1 MITQPII
8 PCIWFEGDVEAIAE
22 WYVSR
27 FPDSFVD
34 YTTKLTDTPSG
45 ETTIVTVSL
54 AGQFFQLLGAGPL
67 KERNPSI
74 SYMVTFPTSEEV
86 ETLWNE
92 LVEGAEVLMPL
103 DTYDFSERYG
113 WLKDKHGV
121 SWQIMHSGGMDIQTV
136 TPCFLFV
143 GDVFGRAEAAMNDW
157 ISIFPD
163 SYVLEDHMIRYEATD
178 GPELEGKLNYARFV
192 LSGREFV
199 AMDSAENHQFAF
211 NEMQSLIAFC
221 ESQAEIDEYWA
232 KLSAVPEAEQCGWLQ
247 DRYGVSW
254 QIVPWEMEE
263 MLTTGTKEQLARV
276 TQAFLPMKKIDVAA
290 LRNVY

>member
-22 WYVSR
+22 WYVSK

-45 ETTIVTVSL
+45 ETTVVTVSL

-92 LVEGAEVLMPL
+92 LMEGAEVLMPL

-113 WLKDKHGV
+113 WLKDKYGV

-143 GDVFGRAEAAMNDW
+143 GDVFGRAEVGMNDW

-163 SYVLEDHMIRYEATD
+163 SYVLEDHLIRYEATD

-199 AMDSAENHQFAF
+199 AMDSAEDHQFAF

-221 ESQAEIDEYWA
+221 ETQAEIDEYWA

-263 MLTTGTKEQLARV
+263 MLMTGTKEQLARV
-276 TQAFLPMKKIDVAA
+276 TEAFLPMKKIDVAT
-290 LRNVY
+290 LRKVY

>member
-1 MITQPII
+1 MITQSII

-22 WYVSR
+22 WYVSK

-45 ETTIVTVSL
+45 ETTVVTVSL

-74 SYMVTFPTSEEV
+74 SYMVAFPTSEEV

-163 SYVLEDHMIRYEATD
+163 SYVLEDHLIRYEATD

-199 AMDSAENHQFAF
+199 TMDSAENHQFAF

-221 ESQAEIDEYWA
+221 ETQAEIDDYWA
-232 KLSAVPEAEQCGWLQ
+232 KLSVVPEAEQCGWLQ

-276 TQAFLPMKKIDVAA
+276 TEAFLPMKKIDVKA

>member
-34 YTTKLTDTPSG
+34 YTTKLSDTPSG
-45 ETTIVTVSL
+45 ETTVVTVSL

-74 SYMVTFPTSEEV
+74 SYMVAFPTSEEV

-163 SYVLEDHMIRYEATD
+163 SYVLEDHLIRYEATD

-199 AMDSAENHQFAF
+199 TMDSAENHQFAF

-221 ESQAEIDEYWA
+221 ETQAEIDDYWG

-276 TQAFLPMKKIDVAA
+276 TEVFLPMKKIDVKA

>member
-8 PCIWFEGDVEAIAE
+8 PCIWFEDDVEAIAE
-22 WYVSR
+22 WYVSK

-34 YTTKLTDTPSG
+34 YTTKLSDTPSG
-45 ETTIVTVSL
+45 ETTVVTVSL

-67 KERNPSI
+67 KERNPSV

-92 LVEGAEVLMPL
+92 LMDGAEVLMPL

-113 WLKDKHGV
+113 WLTDKHGV

-157 ISIFPD
+157 ISTFPD
-163 SYVLEDHMIRYEATD
+163 SYVLEDHLIRYEATD

-221 ESQAEIDEYWA
+221 ETQAEIDEYWS

-263 MLTTGTKEQLARV
+263 MLMTGTKEQLARV
-276 TQAFLPMKKIDVAA
+276 TEAFLPMKKIDVAA

>member
-1 MITQPII
+1 MITQSII
-8 PCIWFEGDVEAIAE
+8 PCIWFDGDVEAIAE
-22 WYVSR
+22 WYVST

-45 ETTIVTVSL
+45 ETTVVTVSL

-86 ETLWNE
+86 EALWNK
-92 LVEGAEVLMPL
+92 LSEGAEVLMPL

-113 WLKDKHGV
+113 WLTDKYGV

-178 GPELEGKLNYARFV
+178 GPKLEGKLNYARFV

-199 AMDSAENHQFAF
+199 TMDSAENHQFAF

-221 ESQAEIDEYWA
+221 ETQAEIDDYWA

-263 MLTTGTKEQLARV
+263 MLTTGTKEQLTRV
-276 TQAFLPMKKIDVAA
+276 TEAFLPMKKIDVQA

>member
-8 PCIWFEGDVEAIAE
+8 PCIWFEDDVEAIAE
-22 WYVSR
+22 WYVSK

-34 YTTKLTDTPSG
+34 YTTKLSDTPSG
-45 ETTIVTVSL
+45 ETTVVTVSL

-92 LVEGAEVLMPL
+92 LMDGAEVLMPL

-113 WLKDKHGV
+113 WLTDKHGV

-157 ISIFPD
+157 ISTFPD
-163 SYVLEDHMIRYEATD
+163 SYVLEDHLIRYEATD

-199 AMDSAENHQFAF
+199 AMDSVENHQFAF

-221 ESQAEIDEYWA
+221 ESQAEIDDYWA

>member
-22 WYVSR
+22 WYAST

-34 YTTKLTDTPSG
+34 YTTKLADTPSG
-45 ETTIVTVSL
+45 ETTVVTVSL
-54 AGQFFQLLGAGPL
+54 SGQFFQLLGAGQL

-74 SYMVTFPTSEEV
+74 SYMITFPTSEEV
-86 ETLWNE
+86 ETLWNK
-92 LVEGAEVLMPL
+92 LVDGADVLMPL

-113 WLKDKHGV
+113 WLTDKHGV

-163 SYVLEDHMIRYEATD
+163 SYVLEDHMIRYEAAD

-199 AMDSAENHQFAF
+199 TMDSAENHQFAF

-221 ESQAEIDEYWA
+221 ESQDEIDEYWA

-276 TQAFLPMKKIDVAA
+276 TEAFLPMKKIDIAA

>member
-1 MITQPII
+1 MITQSII
-8 PCIWFEGDVEAIAE
+8 PCIWFEGDVEEIAE
-22 WYVSR
+22 WYASA

-34 YTTKLTDTPSG
+34 YTTKLANTPSG

-54 AGQFFQLLGAGPL
+54 AGQFFQLLEAGPL

-86 ETLWNE
+86 ETLWNK
-92 LVEGAEVLMPL
+92 LVDGAEVLMPL

-113 WLKDKHGV
+113 WLKDQHGV

-163 SYVLEDHMIRYEATD
+163 SYVLEDHMIRYEAAD

-199 AMDSAENHQFAF
+199 TMDSAENHQFAF
-211 NEMQSLIAFC
+211 NEMQSMIAFC
-221 ESQAEIDEYWA
+221 ESQAEIDDYWA

-276 TQAFLPMKKIDVAA
+276 TEAFLPMKKIDVKA

>member
-1 MITQPII
+1 M
-8 PCIWFEGDVEAIAE
+8 
-22 WYVSR
+22 SR

-34 YTTKLTDTPSG
+34 YTTKLSDTPSG
-45 ETTIVTVSL
+45 ETTVVTVSL

-74 SYMVTFPTSEEV
+74 SYMVAFPTSEEV

-163 SYVLEDHMIRYEATD
+163 SYVLEDHLIRYEATD

-199 AMDSAENHQFAF
+199 TMDSAENHQFAF

-221 ESQAEIDEYWA
+221 ETQAEIDDYWG
-232 KLSAVPEAEQCGWLQ
+232 KLSAVSEAEQCGWLQ

-276 TQAFLPMKKIDVAA
+276 TEVFLPMKKIDVKA

>member
-8 PCIWFEGDVEAIAE
+8 PCIWFEGDVERIAD
-22 WYVSR
+22 WYVSV

-34 YTTKLTDTPSG
+34 YTTTLTDTPSG
-45 ETTIVTVSL
+45 KTTIVTLSL
-54 AGQFFQLLGAGPL
+54 AGQFFQLLGADPL
-67 KERNPSI
+67 KEHNPSI

-92 LVEGAEVLMPL
+92 LVDGAEVLMPL

-136 TPCFLFV
+136 TPCLLFV
-143 GDVFGRAEAAMNDW
+143 GDVFGRAEVAMNDW

-163 SYVLEDHMIRYEATD
+163 SYALEDHLIRYGAAD
-178 GPELEGKLNYARFV
+178 GPEVEGKLNYARFV

-221 ESQAEIDEYWA
+221 ETQDEIDDYWE
-232 KLSAVPEAEQCGWLQ
+232 KLSAVPEAEQCGWLK

-263 MLTTGTKEQLARV
+263 MLTAGTKEQLARV
-276 TQAFLPMKKIDVAA
+276 TEAFLPMKKIDVAT
-290 LRNVY
+290 LRKVY

>member
-22 WYVSR
+22 WYVSK

-221 ESQAEIDEYWA
+221 ESQAEIDDYWA

>member
-8 PCIWFEGDVEAIAE
+8 PCIWFEGDVETIAE
-22 WYVSR
+22 WYVSK

-34 YTTKLTDTPSG
+34 YTTKLENPPSG

-54 AGQFFQLLGAGPL
+54 AGQFFQLFGAGPL

-92 LVEGAEVLMPL
+92 LVDGAEVLMPL

-113 WLKDKHGV
+113 WLKDKYGV

-143 GDVFGRAEAAMNDW
+143 GDVFGRAEAAMKDW
-157 ISIFPD
+157 VSVFPD
-163 SYVLEDHMIRYEATD
+163 SYVLEYHIIRYGATD

-221 ESQAEIDEYWA
+221 ESQAEIDDYWA
-232 KLSAVPEAEQCGWLQ
+232 KLSAVQEAEQCGWLK

-263 MLTTGTKEQLARV
+263 MMITGTKEQLARV
-276 TQAFLPMKKIDVAA
+276 TEAFLPMKKIDVMA

>member
-8 PCIWFEGDVEAIAE
+8 PCIWFEGDVEANAE
-22 WYVSR
+22 WYVSK

-121 SWQIMHSGGMDIQTV
+121 SWQVMHSGGMDIQTV

-221 ESQAEIDEYWA
+221 ETQAEIDEYWA

>member
-1 MITQPII
+1 MITQSII

-22 WYVSR
+22 WYVSK

-45 ETTIVTVSL
+45 ETTVVTVSL

-74 SYMVTFPTSEEV
+74 SYIVTFPTVEEV

-92 LVEGAEVLMPL
+92 LVDGAELLMPL
-103 DTYDFSERYG
+103 DTYDFSECYG
-113 WLKDKHGV
+113 WLKDKYGV
-121 SWQIMHSGGMDIQTV
+121 SWQIMHSGGMNIQTV

-143 GDVFGRAEAAMNDW
+143 GDVFGRAEAAMKDW
-157 ISIFPD
+157 VSVFPD
-163 SYVLEDHMIRYEATD
+163 SYVLEDHMIRYGATD

-221 ESQAEIDEYWA
+221 ESQAEIDDYWA
-232 KLSAVPEAEQCGWLQ
+232 KLSAVQEAEQCGWLK

-263 MLTTGTKEQLARV
+263 MMITGTKEQLARV
-276 TQAFLPMKKIDVAA
+276 TEAFLPMKKIDIKT

>member
-1 MITQPII
+1 MITQAII

-22 WYVSR
+22 WYVSK

-92 LVEGAEVLMPL
+92 LMDGAEVLMPL

-221 ESQAEIDEYWA
+221 ESQAEIDDYWA

>member
-1 MITQPII
+1 MITQSII

-22 WYVSR
+22 WYVSK

-45 ETTIVTVSL
+45 ETTVVTVSL
-54 AGQFFQLLGAGPL
+54 AGQFCQLLGAGPL

-86 ETLWNE
+86 ETLWSE
-92 LVEGAEVLMPL
+92 LIDGAEVLMPL

-136 TPCFLFV
+136 TPCLLFV
-143 GDVFGRAEAAMNDW
+143 GDVFGRAEVAMNDW

-163 SYVLEDHMIRYEATD
+163 SYVLEDHLIRYEATD

-199 AMDSAENHQFAF
+199 AMDSAEDHQFAF

-221 ESQAEIDEYWA
+221 ESQAEIDDYWE
-232 KLSAVPEAEQCGWLQ
+232 KLSAVPEAEQCGWLK

-263 MLTTGTKEQLARV
+263 MLMTGTKEQLARV
-276 TQAFLPMKKIDVAA
+276 TEAFLPMKKIDVAT
-290 LRNVY
+290 LRKVY

>member
-8 PCIWFEGDVEAIAE
+8 PCIWFEQDVEAIAK
-22 WYVSR
+22 WYVSV

-34 YTTKLTDTPSG
+34 YTTKLADTPSG

-113 WLKDKHGV
+113 WLTDKHGV
-121 SWQIMHSGGMDIQTV
+121 SWQIMHSGGMDLQTV
-136 TPCFLFV
+136 TPCFLFAR
-143 GDVFGRAEAAMNDW
+143 DVFGRAEAAMEDW

-163 SYVLEDHMIRYEATD
+163 SYVLKDHMIRYGAAD

-199 AMDSAENHQFAF
+199 IMDSAENHQFAF
-211 NEMQSLIAFC
+211 NEMQSLIVFC
-221 ESQAEIDEYWA
+221 ETQEEIDDYWT
-232 KLSAVPEAEQCGWLQ
+232 KLSAVPEAEQCGWLK

-276 TQAFLPMKKIDVAA
+276 TEAFLPMKKIDLKT

>member
-22 WYVSR
+22 WYVAK

-34 YTTKLTDTPSG
+34 YTTKLMDTPSG

-113 WLKDKHGV
+113 WLADKHGV

-157 ISIFPD
+157 ISTFPD
-163 SYVLEDHMIRYEATD
+163 SYVLEDQMIRYGATD

-276 TQAFLPMKKIDVAA
+276 TEAFLPMKKIDVAT

>member
-1 MITQPII
+1 MITQSII

-22 WYVSR
+22 WYVSK

-45 ETTIVTVSL
+45 ETTVVTVSL
-54 AGQFFQLLGAGPL
+54 AGQFIQLLGAGPL

-74 SYMVTFPTSEEV
+74 SYMVAFPTSEEV

-92 LVEGAEVLMPL
+92 LVEGADVLMPL

-163 SYVLEDHMIRYEATD
+163 SYVLEDHLIRYEATD

-199 AMDSAENHQFAF
+199 TMDSAEHHQFAF

-221 ESQAEIDEYWA
+221 ESQAEIDDYWA
-232 KLSAVPEAEQCGWLQ
+232 KLSAVQEAEQCGWLK

-263 MLTTGTKEQLARV
+263 MMTTGTKEQLARV
-276 TQAFLPMKKIDVAA
+276 TEAFLPMKKIDIKT

>member
-1 MITQPII
+1 MITQSII

-22 WYVSR
+22 GYVSK

-45 ETTIVTVSL
+45 ETTVVTVSL

-74 SYMVTFPTSEEV
+74 SYMVAFPTSEEV

-163 SYVLEDHMIRYEATD
+163 SYVLEDHLIRYEATD

-199 AMDSAENHQFAF
+199 TMDSAENHQFAF

-221 ESQAEIDEYWA
+221 ETQAEIDDYWA

-276 TQAFLPMKKIDVAA
+276 TEAFLPMKKIDVKA

>member
-22 WYVSR
+22 WYVSK

-92 LVEGAEVLMPL
+92 LMDGAEVLMPL

-221 ESQAEIDEYWA
+221 ESQAEIDDYWA

>member
-1 MITQPII
+1 
-8 PCIWFEGDVEAIAE
+8 
-22 WYVSR
+22 
-27 FPDSFVD
+27 
-34 YTTKLTDTPSG
+34 
-45 ETTIVTVSL
+45 
-54 AGQFFQLLGAGPL
+54 
-67 KERNPSI
+67 
-74 SYMVTFPTSEEV
+74 
-86 ETLWNE
+86 
-92 LVEGAEVLMPL
+92 VEGAEVLMPL

-113 WLKDKHGV
+113 WLKDKYGV

-157 ISIFPD
+157 ISIF
-163 SYVLEDHMIRYEATD
+163 VLEDHMIRYEATD

-232 KLSAVPEAEQCGWLQ
+232 KLSAVAEAEQCGWLQ

>member
-8 PCIWFEGDVEAIAE
+8 PCIWFEGDVERIAE
-22 WYVSR
+22 WYVSV

-34 YTTKLTDTPSG
+34 YTTTLTDTPSG
-45 ETTIVTVSL
+45 KTTIVTLSL
-54 AGQFFQLLGAGPL
+54 PGQFFQLLGAGPL

-86 ETLWNE
+86 ETLWHK
-92 LVEGAEVLMPL
+92 LVDGADVLMPL

-136 TPCFLFV
+136 TPCLLFV
-143 GDVFGRAEAAMNDW
+143 GDVFGQAEAALNDW
-157 ISIFPD
+157 VSIFPD
-163 SYVLEDHMIRYEATD
+163 SYVLEDHLIRYGAAD
-178 GPELEGKLNYARFV
+178 GPEVEGKLNYARFV

-199 AMDSAENHQFAF
+199 AMDSAADHQFAF

-221 ESQAEIDEYWA
+221 ETQDEIDDYWE
-232 KLSAVPEAEQCGWLQ
+232 KLSAVPEAEQCGWLK

-254 QIVPWEMEE
+254 QIVPWAMEE
-263 MLTTGTKEQLARV
+263 MMTTGTKEQLARV
-276 TQAFLPMKKIDVAA
+276 TEAFLPMKKIDVAT

>member
-34 YTTKLTDTPSG
+34 YTTKLGDTPSG
-45 ETTIVTVSL
+45 ETTVVTVSL

-74 SYMVTFPTSEEV
+74 SYMVAFPTSEEV

-103 DTYDFSERYG
+103 DKYDFSERYG

-163 SYVLEDHMIRYEATD
+163 SYVLEDHLIRYEATD

-199 AMDSAENHQFAF
+199 TMDSAENHQFAF

-221 ESQAEIDEYWA
+221 ETQAEIDDYWG
-232 KLSAVPEAEQCGWLQ
+232 KLSAVSEAEQCGWLQ
-247 DRYGVSW
+247 GRYGVSW

-276 TQAFLPMKKIDVAA
+276 TEVFLPMKKIDVKA

>member
-1 MITQPII
+1 MITQSII

-22 WYVSR
+22 WYVSK

-45 ETTIVTVSL
+45 ETTVVTVSL

-74 SYMVTFPTSEEV
+74 SYMVAFPTSEEV

-163 SYVLEDHMIRYEATD
+163 SYVLEDHLIRYEATD

-199 AMDSAENHQFAF
+199 TMDSAENHQFAF

-221 ESQAEIDEYWA
+221 ETQAEIDDYWA

-276 TQAFLPMKKIDVAA
+276 TEAFLPMKKIDVKA

>member
-1 MITQPII
+1 MINQLII
-8 PCIWFEGDVEAIAE
+8 PCIWFESDVEAIAE
-22 WYVSR
+22 WYVSK
-27 FPDSFVD
+27 FPDSFID
-34 YTTKLTDTPSG
+34 YTTKLMDTPSG

-54 AGQFFQLLGAGPL
+54 SGQFFQLLGAGPL

-86 ETLWNE
+86 DTLWSE
-92 LVEGAEVLMPL
+92 LSEGAEVLMPL

-143 GDVFGRAEAAMNDW
+143 GDVFGRAEAAMHDW

-163 SYVLEDHMIRYEATD
+163 SYVLEDHMIRYGTTD
-178 GPELEGKLNYARFV
+178 GPELKGKLNYARFV

-199 AMDSAENHQFAF
+199 TMDSTENHQFAF

-221 ESQAEIDEYWA
+221 ESQAEIDDYWA
-232 KLSAVPEAEQCGWLQ
+232 KLSAVPEAEQCGWLK

-263 MLTTGTKEQLARV
+263 MLTTGTKEQLARI
-276 TQAFLPMKKIDVAA
+276 TEAFLPMKKIDVKA

>member
-1 MITQPII
+1 MITQSII

-22 WYVSR
+22 WYVSK

-45 ETTIVTVSL
+45 ETTVVTVSL

-74 SYMVTFPTSEEV
+74 SYMVAFPTSEEV

-157 ISIFPD
+157 ISTFPD

-178 GPELEGKLNYARFV
+178 GPELEGRLNYARFV

-199 AMDSAENHQFAF
+199 TMDSAENHQFAF

-221 ESQAEIDEYWA
+221 ETQAEIDDYWA

-276 TQAFLPMKKIDVAA
+276 TEAFLPMKKIDVKA